1 MGMTETMKKH
11 ISIYLDNNATTPLDP
26 GVADKMCWFL
36 REHFGNPSSIYPI
49 GRAVKDIINQA
60 RENVARALGAQRSE
74 VFFTASGTEADN
86 WALRGVLDTHPE
98 KSEIITSTIEH
109 PAVLQQAKYLE
120 KKGIKVSY
128 VPVDSFGIVDL
139 DFLRAAIT
147 PQTAL
152 ISIMH
157 ANNEIGTIQPIE
169 TVVSIARD
177 HGVLV
182 HSDAVQSFGK
192 IDLDVVKLDL
202 DLLSV
207 SAHKIY
213 GPKGVGALY
222 VRKGVDICPFIHGG
236 HQERGIRAGTE
247 NTIGIV
253 GFGEA
258 ARILME
264 RGRKD
269 RERIEKL
276 TDSLKKGI
284 EEKIPKVRFNGH
296 PEKRVKNTLNAAFP
310 GLEAEAILLALAT
323 KGISVST
330 GSACSSESEEVS
342 PVLLSIGLRPE
353 IARSCIRMSLGRFN
367 TEDDVQAVLR
377 ELPDIISKLRQISAF
392 DPEE

>member
-1 MGMTETMKKH
+1 MTEIQKKDM
-11 ISIYLDNNATTPLDP
+11 SVYLDNNATTPLDP
-26 GVADKMCWFL
+26 SVADKMCWFL
-36 REHFGNPSSIYPI
+36 REYFGNPSSIYPI
-49 GRAVKDIINQA
+49 GRAVKDIISQA
-60 RENVARALGAQRSE
+60 RENVAKALGAQRCE
-74 VFFTASGTEADN
+74 VFFTASGTESDN
-86 WALRGVLDTHPE
+86 WAIRGGLDTYPE
-98 KSEIITSTIEH
+98 KREIITSTIEH

-128 VPVDSFGIVDL
+128 VPVNKFGEIDL

-157 ANNEIGTIQPIE
+157 ANNEIGTIQPLE
-169 TVVSIARD
+169 AVVSIAKD
-177 HGVLV
+177 HGVLI

-192 IDLDVVKLDL
+192 TDLDVVKLGVDFV
-202 DLLSV
+202 SV

-269 RERIEKL
+269 RERVEKL
-276 TDSLKKGI
+276 ADILRKGI
-284 EEKIPKVRFNGH
+284 EEKIPKVVFNGH
-296 PEKRVKNTLNAAFP
+296 PEKRVKNTLNVAFP

-342 PVLLSIGLRPE
+342 SVLLSIGLRPE
-353 IARSCIRMSLGRFN
+353 IARSCVRMSLGRFN
-367 TEDDVQAVLR
+367 TEEHIQAVLH
-377 ELPDIISKLRQISAF
+377 ELPEIILKLRQISAF
-392 DPEE
+392 DPEG

>member
-1 MGMTETMKKH
+1 MIEALKKERL
-11 ISIYLDNNATTPLDP
+11 IYLDNNATTPLDP
-26 GVADKMCWFL
+26 QVADKMCWFL
-36 REHFGNPSSIYPI
+36 KEHFGNPSSVYPI
-49 GRAVKDIINQA
+49 GRAVRELISQA
-60 RENVARALGAQRSE
+60 RENVAKALGAQRSE
-74 VFFTASGTEADN
+74 IFFTASGTEADN
-86 WALRGVLDTHPE
+86 WALRGVLDSQPD
-98 KSEIITSTIEH
+98 KREIITSTIEH
-109 PAVLQQAKYLE
+109 PAVLNQAKYLE

-128 VPVDSFGIVDL
+128 VPVDSLGIIDL
-139 DFLRAAIT
+139 EFLRAAIT

-177 HGVLV
+177 HGVPV

-192 IDLDVVKLDL
+192 MDFDVQKLGVDF
-202 DLLSV
+202 LSV
-207 SAHKIY
+207 SGHKIY

-222 VRKGVDICPFIHGG
+222 IRKGIDICPFIYGG
-236 HQERGIRAGTE
+236 GQERGFRAGTE

-258 ARILME
+258 AGILMQ
-264 RGRKD
+264 RGKKD

-276 TDSLKKGI
+276 AGSLRKGI
-284 EEKIPKVRFNGH
+284 EEKIPKVKFNGH

-310 GLEAEAILLALAT
+310 GLEGEAILLALAT

-342 PVLLSIGLRPE
+342 PVLLAIGLRPE
-353 IARSCIRMSLGRFN
+353 IARSCLRISLGRFN
-367 TEDDVQAVLR
+367 TEEDIQEVIR
-377 ELPDIISKLRQISAF
+377 ELPGIIAKLRQISAF
-392 DPEE
+392 DPDA

>member
-1 MGMTETMKKH
+1 MTEIQKKDTLA
-11 ISIYLDNNATTPLDP
+11 YLDNNATTPLDP
-26 GVADKMCWFL
+26 AVADKMCWFL

-49 GRAVKDIINQA
+49 GRAVKEIISQA
-60 RENVARALGAQRSE
+60 RENVARAMGAQRSE
-74 VFFTASGTEADN
+74 VFFTSSGTESDN
-86 WALRGVLDTHPE
+86 WAIRGVLDTYPE
-98 KSEIITSTIEH
+98 KREIITSTIEH
-109 PAVLQQAKYLE
+109 PAILNQAKYCE
-120 KKGIKVSY
+120 KKGVRVTY
-128 VPVDSFGIVDL
+128 VPVDCFGIIDL

-169 TVVSIARD
+169 AVVSIARE

-192 IDLDVVKLDL
+192 IDLDVAKLGV

-207 SAHKIY
+207 SGHKIY

-258 ARILME
+258 ARILIE
-264 RGRKD
+264 RGKKD

-284 EEKIPKVRFNGH
+284 EEKIPKVKFNGH
-296 PEKRVKNTLNAAFP
+296 PEKRVKNTLNVAFP
-310 GLEAEAILLALAT
+310 GLESEAILLALAT

-342 PVLLSIGLRPE
+342 AVLLSIGLRPE
-353 IARSCIRMSLGRFN
+353 IARSCIRMSLGRFS
-367 TEDDVQAVLR
+367 TEEHVQAVLS
-377 ELPDIISKLRQISAF
+377 ELPDIILKLRQISAF
-392 DPEE
+392 YPEE

>member
-1 MGMTETMKKH
+1 MTEIQKKDTLA
-11 ISIYLDNNATTPLDP
+11 YLDNNATTPLDRA
-26 GVADKMCWFL
+26 VADKMCWFL

-49 GRAVKDIINQA
+49 GRAVKEIISQA
-60 RENVARALGAQRSE
+60 RENVARAMGAQRSE
-74 VFFTASGTEADN
+74 VFFTSSGTESDN
-86 WALRGVLDTHPE
+86 WAIRGVLDTYPE
-98 KSEIITSTIEH
+98 KREIITSTIEH
-109 PAVLQQAKYLE
+109 PAILNQAKDCE
-120 KKGIKVSY
+120 KKGVRVTY
-128 VPVDSFGIVDL
+128 VPVDSFGIIDL

-169 TVVSIARD
+169 AVVSIARE

-192 IDLDVVKLDL
+192 IDLDVAKLGV

-207 SAHKIY
+207 SGHKIY

-258 ARILME
+258 ARILIE
-264 RGRKD
+264 RGKKD

-284 EEKIPKVRFNGH
+284 EEKIPKVKFNGH
-296 PEKRVKNTLNAAFP
+296 PEKRVKNTLNVAFP
-310 GLEAEAILLALAT
+310 GLESEAILLALAT

-342 PVLLSIGLRPE
+342 AVLLSIGLRPE
-353 IARSCIRMSLGRFN
+353 IARSCIRMSLGRFS
-367 TEDDVQAVLR
+367 TEEHVQAVLS
-377 ELPDIISKLRQISAF
+377 ELPDIILKLRQISAF
-392 DPEE
+392 YPEE

>member
-1 MGMTETMKKH
+1 MTEIKKKDM
-11 ISIYLDNNATTPLDP
+11 SVYLDNNATTPLDP
-26 GVADKMCWFL
+26 NVADKMCWFL

-49 GRAVKDIINQA
+49 GRAVKDIISQA
-60 RENVARALGAQRSE
+60 REHVAEALGAQRSE
-74 VFFTASGTEADN
+74 VFFTASGTESDN
-86 WALRGVLDTHPE
+86 WAIRGVLDTYPE
-98 KSEIITSTIEH
+98 KREIITSTIEH
-109 PAVLQQAKYLE
+109 PAVLRQANYLE

-128 VPVDSFGIVDL
+128 VPVDSFGVIDL

-169 TVVSIARD
+169 TVVSIAKD

-192 IDLDVVKLDL
+192 TDLDVVKLGVDFV
-202 DLLSV
+202 SV
-207 SAHKIY
+207 SAHKVY

-222 VRKGVDICPFIHGG
+222 IRKGVDICPFIHGG

-258 ARILME
+258 ARVLME

-269 RERIEKL
+269 RERVEKL
-276 TDSLKKGI
+276 ADSLRNGI
-284 EEKIPKVRFNGH
+284 EEKIPRVVFNGH
-296 PEKRVKNTLNAAFP
+296 PEKRVKNTLNVAFP

-353 IARSCIRMSLGRFN
+353 IARSCVRMSLGRFN
-367 TEDDVQAVLR
+367 TEEHIQTVLR

-392 DPEE
+392 NPEG